1 MVKIEVIFHFN
12 FNEDEVEWKGQELL
26 DKIREMF
33 TDSMVEEDFEKDC
46 KIVKIKFIKEE
57 VEPF

>member
-12 FNEDEVEWKGQELL
+12 FKEDEIEHKGQRLL
-26 DKIREMF
+26 DYIREMF
-33 TDSMVEEDFEKDC
+33 TDAMVEEDFEKNC
-46 KIVKIKFIKEE
+46 KIVKIKFIEEE